1 MARVPEVLMARFR
14 AAAML
19 RLERID
25 KAWAALVRG
34 EASADTDAE
43 MLRDVHTLKGDAK
56 VVGLVDASLL
66 VQRLED
72 LLGAAR
78 ERRYSVH
85 DDVDIVVTMAIQFL
99 GMLVR
104 KESSG
109 RGGIDI
115 DGFMKQVEQVMVDWL
130 RRSSDAPPRGL
141 PVGPHLRV
149 RDHERV
155 ATSASLMLAAATTK
169 VFVEQLRS
177 TGEARTRVRE
187 CWTSLLDA
195 ASAVSR
201 TPLNPLLASN
211 ATMARELAVDL
222 GKRVEVRITG
232 GEIAVTP
239 ETSEVIGILVVHAL
253 RNAID
258 HGIELPSVRTHAG
271 KHPAGIIRIAVS
283 RDGDRIKVSISD
295 DGAGIDLERARTR
308 AVERGLLS
316 PDVAAQTTLEQI
328 SDALFLPGFTTRDS
342 LTPISGRGIG
352 LNAGHAAVTGHGGTL
367 RIERGSTGGLKL
379 LCEVP
384 DIRGTVEVVTFEG
397 SRSGTRFA
405 VPAVAVR
412 ETTTTPDAVLE
423 DLLEIPAGAE
433 KAEKALEISW
443 DDKTVVIGGQHKRA
457 PQRAWRRCP
466 TADTELVEVVWMDDS
481 EVLLV
486 RPAVLRAQ
494 LDEMRAKQ

>member
-1 MARVPEVLMARFR
+1 
-14 AAAML
+14 
-19 RLERID
+19 
-25 KAWAALVRG
+25 
-34 EASADTDAE
+34 
-43 MLRDVHTLKGDAK
+43 
-56 VVGLVDASLL
+56 
-66 VQRLED
+66 
-72 LLGAAR
+72 
-78 ERRYSVH
+78 
-85 DDVDIVVTMAIQFL
+85 
-99 GMLVR
+99 
-104 KESSG
+104 
-109 RGGIDI
+109 
-115 DGFMKQVEQVMVDWL
+115 
-130 RRSSDAPPRGL
+130 
-141 PVGPHLRV
+141 
-149 RDHERV
+149 
-155 ATSASLMLAAATTK
+155 MLAAATTK